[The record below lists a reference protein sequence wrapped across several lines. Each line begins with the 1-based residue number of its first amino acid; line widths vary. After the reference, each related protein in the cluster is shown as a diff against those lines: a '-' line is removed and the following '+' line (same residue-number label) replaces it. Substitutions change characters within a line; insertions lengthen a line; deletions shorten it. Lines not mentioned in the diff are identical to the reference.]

1 MAGPASETEA
11 PARWRVSPVD
21 AVEGE
26 VTVPGDKSI
35 SHRAL
40 LLGAIAE
47 GLTEIE
53 GFLESEDCLR
63 TLEALR
69 SMGVR
74 IQQEGEQSVRVRG
87 GGLFSLQAPS
97 APLDLGNSGTA
108 MRLLIGLLSWQKFDA
123 TLVGDASL
131 MKRPMERVALP
142 LRMMGARIETR
153 EGTPPVIVRG
163 WDRLRGIPYKSP
175 MASAQVKSALLLAG
189 LRASGETR
197 ITEPSTSRDHTERM
211 LKAFG
216 VPLRHDGTT
225 IAVKPVQRLRG
236 TRIDVPADF
245 SSAAFFLVGGSIA
258 RSGTLRLRNVGMNPT
273 RTGLLEI
280 LSAMGADIAVE
291 GLSTHGPEPVAD
303 LVVRPASLR
312 GIEVPLELVPRAI
325 DEFPAFFVA
334 AACAEGPSIL
344 RGAEEL
350 RVKETDRIDVMSR
363 GLTAL
368 GVRHRALPDGMLI
381 EGRKAGGPVF
391 SGGTVDSGGDHRV
404 AMAFAMASL
413 QSSAPIEVLNTA
425 NVATS
430 FPGFAELARSC
441 GFELEES

>member
-1 MAGPASETEA
+1 M
-11 PARWRVSPVD
+11 RWRLNPVD
-21 AVEGE
+21 SVNGE
-26 VTVPGDKSI
+26 ILVPGDKSI

-40 LLGAIAE
+40 LLGAISE

-69 SMGVR
+69 QMGVR
-74 IQQEGEQSVRVRG
+74 IQQEGAQSVRVRG

-97 APLDLGNSGTA
+97 QPLDLGNSGTA
-108 MRLLIGLLSWQKFDA
+108 MRLLIGLLSWQKFDS
-123 TLVGDASL
+123 TLIGDSSL
-131 MKRPMERVALP
+131 MNRPMERVALP
-142 LRMMGARIETR
+142 LRMMGARIETN
-153 EGTPPVIVRG
+153 EGTPPVVVRG

-175 MASAQVKSALLLAG
+175 IASAQVKSALLLAG
-189 LRASGETR
+189 LRANGETR
-197 ITEPSTSRDHTERM
+197 IIEPSTSRDHTERM
-211 LKAFG
+211 LRAFG
-216 VPLRHDGTT
+216 APVRQEGTT
-225 IAVKPVQRLRG
+225 VAIKPVQRLRG

-245 SSAAFFLVGGSIA
+245 SSAAFFLVGATIA
-258 RSGTLRLRNVGMNPT
+258 RAGTLRLMNVGMNPT

-280 LSAMGADIAVE
+280 LSAMGADIVVE

-312 GIEVPLELVPRAI
+312 GIEVPLDLVARAI
-325 DEFPAFFVA
+325 DEFPAFFIA

-350 RVKETDRIDVMSR
+350 RVKETDRIAVMSR

-368 GVRHRALPDGMLI
+368 GVRHRVLPDGMLI
-381 EGRKAGGPVF
+381 EGRKGTGPVF
-391 SGGTVDSGGDHRV
+391 SGGTVDSGGDHRI
-404 AMAFAMASL
+404 AMAFSMASL
-413 QSSAPIEVLNTA
+413 RAAAPIEVLDTA

-430 FPGFAELARSC
+430 FPGFAELARNC
-441 GFELEES
+441 GLELEES

>member
-1 MAGPASETEA
+1 MSGNNSSNPN
-11 PARWRVSPVD
+11 PMRWRLNPVD
-21 AVEGE
+21 SVNGE
-26 VTVPGDKSI
+26 ILVPGDKSI

-40 LLGAIAE
+40 LLGAISE

-69 SMGVR
+69 QMGVR
-74 IQQEGEQSVRVRG
+74 IQQEGAQSVRVRG

-97 APLDLGNSGTA
+97 QPLDLGNSGTA
-108 MRLLIGLLSWQKFDA
+108 MRLLIGLLSWQKFDS
-123 TLVGDASL
+123 TLIGDSSL
-131 MKRPMERVALP
+131 MNRPMERVALP
-142 LRMMGARIETR
+142 LRMMGARIETN
-153 EGTPPVIVRG
+153 EGTPPVVVRG

-175 MASAQVKSALLLAG
+175 IASAQVKSALLLAG
-189 LRASGETR
+189 LRANGETR
-197 ITEPSTSRDHTERM
+197 IIEPSTSRDHTERM
-211 LKAFG
+211 LRAFG
-216 VPLRHDGTT
+216 APVRQEGTT
-225 IAVKPVQRLRG
+225 VAIKPVQRLRG

-245 SSAAFFLVGGSIA
+245 SSAAFFLVGATIA
-258 RSGTLRLRNVGMNPT
+258 RAGTLRLMNVGMNPT

-280 LSAMGADIAVE
+280 LSAMGADIVVE

-312 GIEVPLELVPRAI
+312 GIEVPLDLVARAI
-325 DEFPAFFVA
+325 DEFPAFFIA

-350 RVKETDRIDVMSR
+350 RVKETDRIAVMSR

-368 GVRHRALPDGMLI
+368 GVRHRVLPDGMLI
-381 EGRKAGGPVF
+381 EGRKGTGPVF
-391 SGGTVDSGGDHRV
+391 SGGTVDSGGDHRI
-404 AMAFAMASL
+404 AMAFSMASL
-413 QSSAPIEVLNTA
+413 RAAAPIEVLDTA

-430 FPGFAELARSC
+430 FPGFAELARNC
-441 GFELEES
+441 GLELEES

>member
-1 MAGPASETEA
+1 MADLVSETETT
-11 PARWRVSPVD
+11 ARWRVSPVVG
-21 AVEGE
+21 VEGE
-26 VTVPGDKSI
+26 LTVPGDKSI

-63 TLEALR
+63 TLHALR

-74 IQQEGEQSVRVRG
+74 IQQGGEQSVRVRG
-87 GGLFSLQAPS
+87 GGLFSLQAPD

-108 MRLLIGLLSWQKFDA
+108 MRLLIGLLSWQKFA
-123 TLVGDASL
+123 STLIGDASL
-131 MKRPMERVALP
+131 MNRPMNRVSVP

-153 EGTPPVIVRG
+153 EGMPPVIVHG
-163 WDRLRGIPYKSP
+163 SDRLRGIPYKSP
-175 MASAQVKSALLLAG
+175 IASAQVKSALLLAG
-189 LRASGETR
+189 LRASGETT
-197 ITEPSTSRDHTERM
+197 ISEPATSRDHTERM
-211 LKAFG
+211 LNAFG
-216 VPLRHDGTT
+216 VPLRREGTT
-225 IAVKPVQRLRG
+225 VAIKPVQRLRG

-258 RSGTLRLRNVGMNPT
+258 RSGTLRLRDVGVNPT

-280 LSAMGADIAVE
+280 LTAMGADIAVE
-291 GLSTHGPEPVAD
+291 RRVIHGPEPVAD
-303 LVVRPASLR
+303 LVVRPASLH

-325 DEFPAFFVA
+325 DEFPAFFIA

-350 RVKETDRIDVMSR
+350 RVKETDRLTVMSS

-368 GVRHRALPDGMLI
+368 GVRHRVLPDGMLI
-381 EGRKAGGPVF
+381 EGRKGAGPVF
-391 SGGTVDSGGDHRV
+391 SGGTVDSRGDHRV

-413 QSSAPIEVLNTA
+413 QSSAPIEVLNTT

-430 FPGFAELARSC
+430 FPGFAGLARSC
-441 GFELEES
+441 GFDLEES

>member
-1 MAGPASETEA
+1 MLGNNSSIPNPT
-11 PARWRVSPVD
+11 RWRLNPVD
-21 AVEGE
+21 SINGE
-26 VTVPGDKSI
+26 IVVPGDKSI

-40 LLGAIAE
+40 LLGAISE

-69 SMGVR
+69 QMGVR
-74 IQQEGEQSVRVRG
+74 IQQDGAQSVRVRG

-97 APLDLGNSGTA
+97 QPLDLGNSGTA

-123 TLVGDASL
+123 TLIGDSSL

-142 LRMMGARIETR
+142 LRMMGARIETN
-153 EGTPPVIVRG
+153 EGTPPVLVRG

-175 MASAQVKSALLLAG
+175 IASAQVKSALLLAG
-189 LRASGETR
+189 LRANGETR
-197 ITEPSTSRDHTERM
+197 VIEPSTSRDHTERM
-211 LKAFG
+211 LRAFG
-216 VPLRHDGTT
+216 APVRQEGTT
-225 IAVKPVQRLRG
+225 VAIKPVQRLRG

-245 SSAAFFLVGGSIA
+245 SSAAFFLVGATIA
-258 RSGTLRLRNVGMNPT
+258 RAGTLRLMNVGMNPT

-312 GIEVPLELVPRAI
+312 GIEVPLDLVPRAI
-325 DEFPAFFVA
+325 DEFPAFFIA

-350 RVKETDRIDVMSR
+350 RVKETDRIAVMSR

-368 GVRHRALPDGMLI
+368 GVRHRVLPDGMLI
-381 EGRKAGGPVF
+381 EGRKGAGAVF
-391 SGGTVDSGGDHRV
+391 TGGTVDSGGDHRV

-413 QSSAPIEVLNTA
+413 RAAAPIEVTDTA

-430 FPGFAELARSC
+430 FPGFAELARNC
-441 GFELEES
+441 GLELEES